1 MLLRQSFKGG
11 TRDYRVLDL
20 KHASSIVALL
30 NIAYS
35 MAKKS
40 AISGLRSVDEAMYV
54 ICEEHEL
61 HGVLRDMFRD
71 FGDCIFT
78 LVMPSG
84 EEYVMNPD
92 FIQFEKPV
100 EITHPTGDI
109 QRY

>member
-11 TRDYRVLDL
+11 TRDYPVESMIQ
-20 KHASSIVALL
+20 AQSIVSLL

-35 MAKKS
+35 YAKKS
-40 AISGLRSVDEAMYV
+40 AIPDLRSIDEAAYV

-61 HGVLRDMFRD
+61 HGILRDMLKS

-78 LVMPSG
+78 LIAPDG
-84 EEYVMNPD
+84 IEYIMNPD
-92 FIQFEKPV
+92 FIQFDKPA

-109 QRY
+109 